1 MAVRRQW
8 GAVCLAVFIL
18 VVVAT
23 GASPVQAQ
31 NDAVLDQ
38 EAENVEQRRIIAL
51 LQQQRDVLSKREAQ
65 LDEREKEL
73 KILQGEVEKKLAR
86 LEKARTVL
94 EDLLNQKERIEGQ
107 RLADLSGIYQR
118 MDPARAAAALDTMEQ
133 DLAIGILSQMR
144 SKGAGEI
151 LNEMSKEKAAELSRA
166 FTQLDRTSSPP

>member
-1 MAVRRQW
+1 
-8 GAVCLAVFIL
+8 VCLAVFFL
-18 VVVAT
+18 VLLVSGT
-23 GASPVQAQ
+23 TTVQAQ
-31 NDAVLDQ
+31 DNAVLDQ

-51 LQQQRDVLSKREAQ
+51 LQQQRDALSQREAQ

-73 KILQGEVEKKLAR
+73 KILQSEVEKKLAR

-118 MDPARAAAALDTMEQ
+118 MDPGRAAAALDTMEQ